1 MKLVPLSLAEH
12 AISWEVF
19 RGRGRVPPLVVEFSE
34 RAGGDVDVLRKPL
47 ILNPAGTEGHIL
59 INVRGNLSVVNCRR
73 LKAELVGAPIV
84 ANGRTVVRLFEPTA
98 EEGQSLRAV
107 LAYPT

>member
-19 RGRGRVPPLVVEFSE
+19 RGRGRVPPLVVELSE

-47 ILNPAGTEGHIL
+47 ILNPAGTEGQIL
-59 INVRGNLSVVNCRR
+59 INASADRR
-73 LKAELVGAPIV
+73 TGMENKPTELAP
-84 ANGRTVVRLFEPTA
+84 
-98 EEGQSLRAV
+98 Q
-107 LAYPT
+107 